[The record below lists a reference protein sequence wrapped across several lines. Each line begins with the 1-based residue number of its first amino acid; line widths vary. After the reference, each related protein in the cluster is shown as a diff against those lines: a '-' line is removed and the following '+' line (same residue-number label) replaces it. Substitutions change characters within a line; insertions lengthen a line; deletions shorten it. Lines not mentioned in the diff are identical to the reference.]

1 MRIAVGS
8 DHAGYEAPEP
18 YYKPTLVKH
27 LQDRGIEVLDC
38 GTFGPESVDYP
49 DYAAKVCETVLSGK
63 ADRGLL
69 ICGTGMGISMAANRF
84 KGIRAAV
91 CVTPE
96 MAQLSRSHN
105 NANVICLGRRISS
118 LEECIKLIDIWL
130 DTPFSEGERHQRRIC
145 KMG

>member
-1 MRIAVGS
+1 MKIAVGS

-18 YYKPTLVKH
+18 YYKPELVKH

-38 GTFGPESVDYP
+38 GTFGPDSVDYP
-49 DYAAKVCETVLSGK
+49 DFAAKVCEAILRGD
-63 ADRGLL
+63 AERGLL
-69 ICGTGMGISMAANRF
+69 LCGTGMGISIAANRF

-130 DTPFSEGERHQRRIC
+130 ETPFSEGERHRRRIC